1 MSCSNTCLCTRE
13 NPQILRQLSTLDIG
27 AIRELQREVNETL
40 PDGFLRF
47 KEEHELTRY
56 LEGGT
61 GAAFGIFD
69 NDELLAMALV
79 RIPDAENP
87 YHLEAMPRV
96 PKHDWPMYAAMLEN
110 AMVTPKA
117 RGRGYQRAL
126 LDARAAYAKATG
138 MRWICGG
145 ARLSNIYS
153 WRNLLASGMIIVGL
167 RVNGGQTLIGLLQP
181 IEDNSAL
188 QSSVTNRRLVLV
200 DDADAHLRALEAG
213 YVGTQLTASG
223 FVVYQLWI
231 P

>member
-13 NPQILRQLSTLDIG
+13 NPQILRQLSTPDIS
-27 AIRELQREVNETL
+27 AIRELQREVNATL

-47 KEEHELTRY
+47 KEEHELTMY
-56 LEGGT
+56 LEGGM
-61 GAAFGIFD
+61 GAAFGIFE

-79 RIPDAENP
+79 RIPNAESP
-87 YHLEAMPRV
+87 YHLEPMPRV

-110 AMVTPKA
+110 AMVAPKA

-126 LDARAAYAKATG
+126 LDARAAYAKAAG

-153 WRNLLASGMIIVGL
+153 WRNLLAGGMIIVGL
-167 RVNGGQTLIGLLQP
+167 RVNGGQTLIGLLQS
-181 IEDNSAL
+181 IENDAL
-188 QSSVTNRRLVLV
+188 QSSMTNRRLVRT

-213 YVGTQLTASG
+213 YVGTQLISSG